1 MKINANGT
9 EILYY
14 TDEESRSDYISLTD
28 IARKKNP
35 LEPKVVV
42 ANWMRSR
49 TTIEYLGLWEQLNNP
64 DFKGLEFETFK
75 NESGSNAVAYKQQSC
90 TKA

>member
-9 EILYY
+9 EITYY
-14 TDEESRSDYISLTD
+14 TDEESSNDYICLTD

-42 ANWMRSR
+42 ANWM
-49 TTIEYLGLWEQLNNP
+49 L
-64 DFKGLEFETFK
+64 
-75 NESGSNAVAYKQQSC
+75 
-90 TKA
+90 

>member
-9 EILYY
+9 EITYY
-14 TDEESRSDYISLTD
+14 TDEESSNDYICLTD

-64 DFKGLEFETFK
+64 NFKGLEF
-75 NESGSNAVAYKQQSC
+75 
-90 TKA
+90 